1 MMKTANTIFKLF
13 IVSLVLMACSTEDP
27 AELDSSLHQP
37 EVETPAVSA
46 GTFIAKIDG
55 QDYEVDIATATMANN
70 VITITGKKGNEVV
83 TLRMPA
89 NIDTNSVT
97 NPYVLGGASDVYSAF
112 YNTDITNSDASVI
125 TTSHAT
131 TKGDL
136 HMTIDG
142 VTPKWIADTPTVTI
156 TGGVTTISGLKSATV
171 DTGITDSNGQPIF
184 ASVNQTVNMILQTD
198 QAGSY
203 SFGATNLANYNAGGA
218 GGDVFEADT
227 TVDNGTITFEIDD
240 VNKLVSGTFSFDGTE
255 TYTQTGN
262 PLTGVDTDG
271 DGMLDG
277 VESSLGYDP
286 NSACSPI
293 MPEGYTGY
301 DPLNTIWLGTHPMY
315 NDPNHPNFPTPMP
328 DCDGDGISNEDEVIA
343 GTDPY
348 EGNIDTDGD
357 GVSDAQEDID
367 DTSGDAK
374 NDPCIPAQNQFY
386 SLYDATNTTWL
397 AADCDGDTIS
407 NEDELNGPD
416 GDINTTA
423 DNTNPYFF
431 DFLTKQFTAGSFQK
445 VPYGQ
450 PAIKRGLNISTH
462 DIAAKRIVGT
472 YSFIA
477 ASIGEDPTKWYV
489 ITDGSFDV
497 TYTVPE

>member
-1 MMKTANTIFKLF
+1 MKTANTIFKLF

-46 GTFIAKIDG
+46 GTFTAKIDG
-55 QDYEVDIATATMANN
+55 QDYEIDIATATMANN

-89 NIDTNSVT
+89 NISTNSVT
-97 NPYVLGGASDVYSAF
+97 NPHVLGGASDVYSAF
-112 YNTDITNSDASVI
+112 YNTDITNSDSSVI

-131 TKGDL
+131 TKSDL

-142 VTPKWIADTPTVTI
+142 VSPKWIADTPNSTI
-156 TGGVTTISGLKSATV
+156 TGGVTTI
-171 DTGITDSNGQPIF
+171 TGVKGADGESLNI
-184 ASVNQTVNMILQTD
+184 MLQTD

-203 SFGATNLANYNAGGA
+203 TFGTTNHTANYTEAGA
-218 GGDVFEADT
+218 GANVFEADT
-227 TVDNGTITFEIDD
+227 TVDNGAITLEIDD
-240 VNKLVSGTFSFDGTE
+240 VNKLISGTFSFDGTE
-255 TYTQTGN
+255 RYIQDPLVD

-271 DGMLDG
+271 DGMFDG

-293 MPEGYTGY
+293 MSEGYTGY

-315 NDPNHPNFPTPMP
+315 NDPTHPNYPTPIP

-348 EGNIDTDGD
+348 EGNVDTDGD
-357 GVSDAQEDID
+357 GVSDAQEDLD
-367 DTSGDAK
+367 DATGEAK
-374 NDPCIPAQNQFY
+374 NNPCLPAQNQFY
-386 SLYDATNTTWL
+386 TLYDATNATWI

-407 NEDELNGPD
+407 NGDELNGPD
-416 GDINTTA
+416 GDPLLTA
-423 DNTNPYFF
+423 DNTNPYFK
-431 DFLTKQFTAGSFQK
+431 DFLTKLFTAGSFAK
-445 VPYGQ
+445 VPYAQ

-462 DIAAKRIVGT
+462 DTVAKRIVGT
-472 YSFIA
+472 YSFIS
-477 ASIGEDPTKWYV
+477 ASIGEDPIKWYV
-489 ITDGSFDV
+489 ITDGAFDV